1 MILHYF
7 SSQQLT
13 MLLLWAIMAVAS
25 IWFFENGSKTK
36 SIALLIIASFCSGY
50 FAYLLDPFLNLWDEQ
65 YHALV
70 AKNMVENPFKPM
82 LYKDPVL
89 KYDYRNWVL
98 NHVWLH
104 KQPLFLWQMA
114 LSIKLFGP
122 SVFAVRLPSVIMH
135 ALLAFLVY
143 RIGSN
148 ALNARTG
155 FYAGLFS
162 SISFF
167 PLELISGYIPT
178 EHNDL
183 AFLFYVTA
191 SLWAFTE
198 YVKTQKRYWALL
210 AGAFSGGAILI
221 KWLTGLLVYAGWI
234 AWITIDNRTYNKQHR
249 LHLMA
254 ALLTTFLVFAP
265 WQVYILWAFPLES
278 MHEYAF
284 NSKHF
289 YEAVEGH
296 EGDAMF
302 HLTAMDVL
310 YGSGDLMKYL
320 VIFAVL
326 IASLKSKAVGI
337 KIAFIVWF
345 IVVYTFFT
353 LAATKMV
360 SFCSIVSSVVFTGFG
375 YLFASAMSQFK
386 RHLTSP
392 KLFAV
397 LTIPFLGIACWLFLN
412 LNDIANNHTSK
423 AAIGRHRK
431 HLSPEQVDYLQSL
444 KGQLPA
450 KTVIFTDWMFGHAPI
465 MFFTDYTAYW
475 HMPSN
480 ELIDSLSN
488 RNHTLVLMADSVP
501 ERLLQNKNIIVMKA
515 PKSGR

>member
-7 SSQQLT
+7 SDQQLCW
-13 MLLLWAIMAVAS
+13 LLLWAIMAIAS

-36 SIALLIIASFCSGY
+36 SIAFLIVASFCSGY
-50 FAYLLDPFLNLWDEQ
+50 FAFLLDPFLNLWDEQ

-89 KYDYRNWVL
+89 KYDYTNWVQ

-104 KQPLFLWQMA
+104 KQPLFMWQMA
-114 LSIKLFGP
+114 LSIKLFG
-122 SVFAVRLPSVIMH
+122 SNVFAVRLPSVIMH
-135 ALLAFLVY
+135 AFLAFLVY
-143 RIGSN
+143 RIGHN

-155 FYAGLFS
+155 LYAGLFS

-191 SLWAFTE
+191 SLWAYTE
-198 YVKTQKRYWALL
+198 YVKTQKLYWALL
-210 AGAFSGGAILI
+210 AGVLSGGAILI
-221 KWLTGLLVYAGWI
+221 KWLTGLLVYAGWV
-234 AWITIDNRTYNKQHR
+234 AWILFDKRMHTKQHR
-249 LHLMA
+249 IHLLA
-254 ALLTTFLVFAP
+254 ALLATFLVFAP
-265 WQVYILWAFPLES
+265 WQAYILWAFPLES

-289 YEAVEGH
+289 YEAIEGH

-302 HLTAMDVL
+302 HIIAMDVL
-310 YGSGDLMKYL
+310 YGTGDLMKYL
-320 VIFAVL
+320 VVLAVL
-326 IASLKSKAVGI
+326 VASLKSKALGI
-337 KIAFIVWF
+337 KIAFLVWF
-345 IVVYTFFT
+345 IVVYVFFT

-375 YLFASAMSQFK
+375 YLFASAISQLK
-386 RHLTSP
+386 RHITNT
-392 KLFAV
+392 KLFTV
-397 LTIPFLGIACWLFLN
+397 LTIPIIGIASWLFLN

-423 AAIGRHRK
+423 AAIGRNRK
-431 HLSPEQVDYLQSL
+431 HLSLEQVNYLQSL

-450 KTVIFTDWMFGHAPI
+450 KTVIFTDWMFGHVPI

-488 RNHTLVLMADSVP
+488 KNHTLVLLADSVP
-501 ERLLQNKNIIVMKA
+501 QRLLQNKRIIIKEA
-515 PKSGR
+515 PKSKR